1 MSTRLSLISPNKPRL
16 YSLYQIL
23 NSYVN
28 VNSPFITEL
37 FNGKMFLRMKY
48 LSRNNISSA
57 IKPLKNKR
65 RLICYSNQVID
76 RGITK

>member
-1 MSTRLSLISPNKPRL
+1 MSTRLSLISPKKPKL
-16 YSLYQIL
+16 YLLYQIL
-23 NSYVN
+23 NSY

>member
-37 FNGKMFLRMKY
+37 FNGKMFLRIY
-48 LSRNNISSA
+48 LPINNISST
-57 IKPLKNKR
+57 IKSLMNKGC
-65 RLICYSNQVID
+65 LICYPNQGNTQAV
-76 RGITK
+76 